1 MKNDGMS
8 ASLSTTASEGGISSD
23 HWLDFAIKEKIE
35 GGKEM
40 PVRRCVVI
48 HFTGGHSAKSSIDF
62 WRTPQAKGANAHLV
76 IDRDGT
82 VFQCRPFNRTC
93 GHAGVSRWRDPRTKK
108 LYTHRRSIFW
118 A

>member
-1 MKNDGMS
+1 MS

-93 GHAGVSRWRDPRTKK
+93 GHAGVSR
-108 LYTHRRSIFW
+108 
-118 A
+118 

>member
-1 MKNDGMS
+1 VDSRTFVLDNPLRGSQRPKKTGSGKCLKKSKWLGTMKNNGMS

-48 HFTGGHSAKSSIDF
+48 HFTGGHSAKSSIGGGF
-62 WRTPQAKGANAHLV
+62 
-76 IDRDGT
+76 
-82 VFQCRPFNRTC
+82 
-93 GHAGVSRWRDPRTKK
+93 
-108 LYTHRRSIFW
+108 
-118 A
+118 